1 MSKIKHFVFLSLMAL
16 TVIAIVKLKGA
27 WDDQNMEI
35 RRLQTE
41 LAHAQIPLKRDT
53 IRDSIPVARQK
64 VVTVDRT
71 DYKKQLADRQLI
83 KDLQLRIADLE
94 SENQQLLET
103 AGQVTLQPAG
113 TNSVLEYH
121 DRWAD
126 FTYAVDSQKLDYQV
140 RDSIAAFIERVPK
153 HKFLWFR
160 WGTKG
165 YNVNYVNF
173 NPNSTIKSARYI
185 SIE

>member
-41 LAHAQIPLKRDT
+41 LAHAQIPIQRDT

-83 KDLQLRIADLE
+83 KDLQLRIADLQ

-103 AGQVTLQPAG
+103 AGQVTLQPTG
-113 TNSVLEYH
+113 TDSVLEYH
-121 DRWAD
+121 DQWAD
-126 FTYAVDSQKLDYQV
+126 FTYAVDSQRLDYQV
-140 RDSIAAFIERVPK
+140 RDSIVAFIERVPK

-173 NPNSTIKSARYI
+173 NRNSTIKSARYI